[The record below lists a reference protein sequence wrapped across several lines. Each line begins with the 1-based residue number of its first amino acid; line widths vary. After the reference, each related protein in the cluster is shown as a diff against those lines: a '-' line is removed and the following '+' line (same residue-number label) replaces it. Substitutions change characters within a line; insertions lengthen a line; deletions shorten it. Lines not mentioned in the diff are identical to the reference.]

1 MTEYVSFLGVSVL
14 PIQVGATALLAL
26 IFGIQAKVKARP
38 YLLALQAAFAAIII
52 GQFGVTLGEAGV
64 APVFFFNQFMS
75 VTFGVMF
82 SHFFGAWLL
91 ITLVFFVRFRNHN
104 ARIFTRNRDQ

>member
-1 MTEYVSFLGVSVL
+1 MRYDRICVVFWGSRAADSSRRN
-14 PIQVGATALLAL
+14 
-26 IFGIQAKVKARP
+26 FGIQAKVKTRP

-52 GQFGVTLGEAGV
+52 GQFAVTLGEAGV